1 MKRDEDILSQ
11 DVSDFLAL
19 KYPKVIYRFD
29 FAAGTRLSKTQR
41 IRMKKL
47 QGKWSRGYPDLIILK
62 PNKRYCA
69 LFIELKIDTP
79 YLKDGVTLKKD
90 EHLQNQSNFIDA
102 LRNDGYHATFGVGL
116 KHCIDIIDEYFDD

>member
-11 DVSDFLAL
+11 DVSDFMAL

-29 FAAGTRLSKTQR
+29 FAGATMPKTQR
-41 IRMKKL
+41 RKMMRL
-47 QGKWSRGYPDLIILK
+47 NGKWSRGYPDLIILK

-69 LFIELKIDTP
+69 LFIELKIESP
-79 YLKDGVTLKKD
+79 YLVDGVTLKKD
-90 EHLQNQSNFIDA
+90 EHLKNQAAFMDV

-116 KHCIDIIDEYFDD
+116 KDCIDIIDEYFDD